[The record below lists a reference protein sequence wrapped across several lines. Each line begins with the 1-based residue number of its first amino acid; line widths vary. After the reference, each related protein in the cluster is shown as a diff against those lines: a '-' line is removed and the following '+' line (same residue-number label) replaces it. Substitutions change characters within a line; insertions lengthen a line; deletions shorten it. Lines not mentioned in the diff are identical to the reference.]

1 MLLALKKLRT
11 GIAHLLLSG
20 VLFSS
25 GLLAEQQEGE
35 QKDEKPF
42 FKMETLFVNQGDH
55 QDIRLPKIVVA
66 NDGTLIAFAGLSRFY
81 RVSKDQGETWSDIQT
96 VSAECAGGNVLL
108 DRTTGDILILDP
120 GPDVIAWR
128 SQDTARTWQSQ
139 EVEFLPSQGDFGGTM
154 GSETGITLMHGKH
167 RGRLILPTRFA
178 SPEKRGNEGL
188 AYHYNSVYYSDDRG
202 KTWRA
207 GAPVQS
213 GTGEAAVAELSD
225 GSIYINSRAHMSS
238 DDRRRIA
245 WSYDGG
251 KTFVDWSA
259 SDELF
264 ETSGTEP
271 NLPDRKKPSYGTS
284 AGLTRMT
291 DGTTE
296 HEDVLLFSIANEGL
310 RYPRG
315 TVPKTDNIVDWTKII
330 VMASFDGEET
340 WPVSRHI
347 PHGLGAVYSSITADQ
362 DGTIYLLFETSS
374 RAGRVDDVT
383 FAKFNLAWL
392 KEGNPPDWTDG
403 LTGVTQAD

>member
-1 MLLALKKLRT
+1 MIGGKP
-11 GIAHLLLSG
+11 GGQAHQ
-20 VLFSS
+20 F
-25 GLLAEQQEGE
+25 
-35 QKDEKPF
+35 
-42 FKMETLFVNQGDH
+42 
-55 QDIRLPKIVVA
+55 
-66 NDGTLIAFAGLSRFY
+66 
-81 RVSKDQGETWSDIQT
+81 
-96 VSAECAGGNVLL
+96 
-108 DRTTGDILILDP
+108 
-120 GPDVIAWR
+120 
-128 SQDTARTWQSQ
+128 
-139 EVEFLPSQGDFGGTM
+139 
-154 GSETGITLMHGKH
+154 
-167 RGRLILPTRFA
+167 
-178 SPEKRGNEGL
+178 SPEQEKQRSL
-188 AYHYNSVYYSDDRG
+188 SF
-202 KTWRA
+202 
-207 GAPVQS
+207 
-213 GTGEAAVAELSD
+213 SD

-284 AGLTRMT
+284 AGLTRMP